1 MLLVVSSIPHIQELA
16 AARTLSSDNMLS
28 MAYKTLKSAQS
39 AALSTVLDAH
49 MYGNWLY
56 TLVTVAVFPNWLMFW
71 ALLWTNPE
79 LY

>member
-1 MLLVVSSIPHIQELA
+1 MLLVVSSIPHIQELT
-16 AARTLSSDNMLS
+16 AARTITTDS
-28 MAYKTLKSAQS
+28 MISMGYKTLKSAQT
-39 AALSTVLDAH
+39 AALTTVVDAY

-71 ALLWTNPE
+71 ALLWTNPD